1 MPFSRPPG
9 AHLMGNSQLYQ
20 LYQVYDRFS
29 LGVPNGIMNSI
40 HLKFILVWETNTID
54 TIDTIDTVVEYG
66 TLQRS
71 TALESHEFGTF
82 HCITHFDTVMIQL
95 IQFTLDWN
103 LVRRQSDSW

>member
-1 MPFSRPPG
+1 
-9 AHLMGNSQLYQ
+9 MGNSQLYQ

-54 TIDTIDTVVEYG
+54 TIDTIDRIDRIDTVVEYV
-66 TLQRS
+66 TLQNS

>member
-1 MPFSRPPG
+1 
-9 AHLMGNSQLYQ
+9 MGNSQLYQ

-66 TLQRS
+66 TLQGS
-71 TALESHEFGTF
+71 TTPESREFGIF
-82 HCITHFDTVMIQL
+82 HCITPLDTVMIQL